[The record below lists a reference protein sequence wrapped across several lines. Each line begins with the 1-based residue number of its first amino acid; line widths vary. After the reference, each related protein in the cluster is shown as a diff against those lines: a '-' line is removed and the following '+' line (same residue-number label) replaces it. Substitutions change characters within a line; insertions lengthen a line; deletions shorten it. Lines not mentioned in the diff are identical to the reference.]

1 MLSDKMTKTIK
12 TVTASLRETEEYKE
26 FEEQKKRVRSDL
38 RARNLIERARDI
50 QNRLTDLPDDERNN
64 DYAESLQD
72 EYEDIMENS
81 AVYEYSKAES
91 AFVTMLQEALGMII
105 ESVDLD
111 I

>member
-1 MLSDKMTKTIK
+1 MLSDKMTKTVKI
-12 TVTASLRETEEYKE
+12 VTDAVRETEEYKE
-26 FEEQKKRVRSDL
+26 FEEQKKRVRSDS

>member
-1 MLSDKMTKTIK
+1 MLSDKMTKTMKI
-12 TVTASLRETEEYKE
+12 VTDAVMETEEYIE
-26 FEEQKKRVRSDL
+26 FEKQKKNVRASSESK
-38 RARNLIERARDI
+38 RLIERARDI
-50 QNRLTDLPDDERNN
+50 QNRLTELPEDERNN
-64 DYAESLQD
+64 DYAESLQE

-81 AVYEYSKAES
+81 TVYEYSKAES

>member
-1 MLSDKMTKTIK
+1 MLSDKMTKTVKI
-12 TVTASLRETEEYKE
+12 VTDAVMETEEYIE
-26 FEEQKKRVRSDL
+26 FEKQKKNVRASSESK
-38 RARNLIERARDI
+38 RLIERARDI
-50 QNRLTDLPDDERNN
+50 QNRLTELPEDERNN
-64 DYAESLQD
+64 DYAESLQE